1 MNKNYFISKDNKN
14 GEVVYLEYNKNGY
27 NVKPKVKKEDAI
39 EVSKI
44 VFVSPTLTEKLIK
57 KKINNKISRLLLE
70 LNTTYDDES
79 DGGEA
84 RFRNMY
90 KEAEKLRTY
99 LMNTYAKYLGK
110 TYANLTLKKLE
121 LIINEYKEKLYIINE
136 HKQKEMFMRM
146 FGMNMEEELGQLYS
160 SGKEAEAE
168 KLAQKYG
175 KQENRITKEQ
185 ESLRKKLASAKKKRD
200 IASSKFW
207 KFYDKLWDTK

>member
-57 KKINNKISRLLLE
+57 KKINKLSNEYDIIESEE

-146 FGMNMEEELGQLYS
+146 FGMNMEEEHEKK
-160 SGKEAEAE
+160 GK
-168 KLAQKYG
+168 G
-175 KQENRITKEQ
+175 R
-185 ESLRKKLASAKKKRD
+185 
-200 IASSKFW
+200 
-207 KFYDKLWDTK
+207 

>member
-136 HKQKEMFMRM
+136 RKQREMFMRM
-146 FGMNMEEELGQLYS
+146 FGMNMEEEHEKK
-160 SGKEAEAE
+160 GK
-168 KLAQKYG
+168 G
-175 KQENRITKEQ
+175 R
-185 ESLRKKLASAKKKRD
+185 
-200 IASSKFW
+200 
-207 KFYDKLWDTK
+207 

>member
-84 RFRNMY
+84 RFR
-90 KEAEKLRTY
+90 KLRTY

-146 FGMNMEEELGQLYS
+146 FGMNMEEEHEKK
-160 SGKEAEAE
+160 GK
-168 KLAQKYG
+168 G
-175 KQENRITKEQ
+175 R
-185 ESLRKKLASAKKKRD
+185 
-200 IASSKFW
+200 
-207 KFYDKLWDTK
+207 

>member
-136 HKQKEMFMRM
+136 RKQREMFMRM
-146 FGMNMEEELGQLYS
+146 FGMNMEEEHEKK
-160 SGKEAEAE
+160 GKGRW
-168 KLAQKYG
+168 L
-175 KQENRITKEQ
+175 IF
-185 ESLRKKLASAKKKRD
+185 L
-200 IASSKFW
+200 I
-207 KFYDKLWDTK
+207 

>member
-90 KEAEKLRTY
+90 KETEKLRTY

-146 FGMNMEEELGQLYS
+146 FGMNMEEEHEKK
-160 SGKEAEAE
+160 GK
-168 KLAQKYG
+168 G
-175 KQENRITKEQ
+175 R
-185 ESLRKKLASAKKKRD
+185 
-200 IASSKFW
+200 
-207 KFYDKLWDTK
+207 